1 MENKVD
7 DKLAIIVCGSNGAGK
22 STFIKGV
29 LLDKFHQTN
38 TDILYI
44 NADDWQKKE
53 FGRFENDTDD
63 HARQAQQWANSERER
78 CLSEGVSF
86 ITETVFSHPSKI
98 DLLKEAKE
106 KGFKVELYHIH
117 VDSADKA
124 IDRIKDRVKSG
135 GHHVNDDKVRARY
148 ARLTAI
154 VSEASQYAEHTF
166 VIDNSDSRLSHRF
179 VLKLTQGKLE
189 KIYCPPPAWVVTGY
203 AQQLQ
208 EFQPRLEAGYR
219 SMRAVANSSGVV
231 LQQKTGDAWQDVER
245 MPAEGMK
252 AGVYPL
258 GAAKLAAAD
267 QSYEGEVVYK
277 DNASIFQQTKQG
289 LVRHQNTEQLA
300 GQVRIGQRYTI
311 GNGQAK
317 AASLTASRSM
327 KQTHGR
333 RLR

>member
-1 MENKVD
+1 MIMENKVD

-29 LLDKFHQTN
+29 LLDKFHQAN

-219 SMRAVANSSGVV
+219 SMRAVANSTGVV
-231 LQQKTGDAWQDVER
+231 LQQKTGDAWQDVEQ

-258 GAAKLAAAD
+258 GTAKPAAAD
-267 QSYEGEVVYK
+267 QPYEGEIVYK
-277 DNASIFQQTKQG
+277 DNVSIFQQTKQG
-289 LVRHQNTEQLA
+289 LVRYQNTEQLA
-300 GQVRIGQRYTI
+300 GQVRLGQHCVI
-311 GNGQAK
+311 GNGRVMEQSVSRRHAAK
-317 AASLTASRSM
+317 R
-327 KQTHGR
+327 
-333 RLR
+333 

>member
-1 MENKVD
+1 MENSKEN
-7 DKLAIIVCGSNGAGK
+7 DKLAIVVCGSNGAGK

-29 LLDKFHQTN
+29 LLDKFHQANTN
-38 TDILYI
+38 IIYI

-63 HARQAQQWANSERER
+63 HARQAQQWANSERDR

-98 DLLKEAKE
+98 ELLKEAKDR
-106 KGFKVELYHIH
+106 GFKVELYHIH
-117 VDSADKA
+117 VDSADTA

-154 VSEASQYAEHTF
+154 VSEASQYADHTF
-166 VIDNSDSRLSHRF
+166 VIDNSDSHLSHRF
-179 VLKLTQGKLE
+179 VLKLTRGELE
-189 KIYCPPPAWVVTGY
+189 KIYCPPPAWVITGY

-219 SMRAVANSSGVV
+219 SMRAVANSTGVV

-258 GAAKLAAAD
+258 GAAKPAAAD

-300 GQVRIGQRYTI
+300 GQVRLGQHCVI
-311 GNGQAK
+311 GNGRVMEQSVSRRHAAK
-317 AASLTASRSM
+317 R
-327 KQTHGR
+327 
-333 RLR
+333 

>member
-1 MENKVD
+1 MENKVVD

-29 LLDKFHQTN
+29 LLDKFHQAN

-208 EFQPRLEAGYR
+208 EF
-219 SMRAVANSSGVV
+219 
-231 LQQKTGDAWQDVER
+231 
-245 MPAEGMK
+245 
-252 AGVYPL
+252 
-258 GAAKLAAAD
+258 
-267 QSYEGEVVYK
+267 
-277 DNASIFQQTKQG
+277 
-289 LVRHQNTEQLA
+289 
-300 GQVRIGQRYTI
+300 
-311 GNGQAK
+311 
-317 AASLTASRSM
+317 
-327 KQTHGR
+327 
-333 RLR
+333 